1 LKLNFKLGFSF
12 IIGILLVSSSSHAQG
27 NHVENL
33 VQRDFNPYHFG
44 FILSV
49 NQMNFSLKVNESA
62 IGKVTINPDV
72 YEFANADSV
81 KFQSINNEPVVGFT
95 VGIVTNLRIA
105 PLLDLR
111 FIPSLSFG
119 ERKLNYSFISYKD
132 LDDPINQPVSI
143 QKSIRSTHIDL
154 PLYIKYKSK
163 RAHNI
168 RAYVLGGVK
177 YTYDLAANSKK
188 NEEANA
194 DLLLLNRHDWLVEAG
209 GGFDFY
215 FPYFKFGVELK
226 MSYGFNDLLIS
237 ENNIYTDGITSL
249 NSKLFQISFTFE

>member
-1 LKLNFKLGFSF
+1 MFGSF
-12 IIGILLVSSSSHAQG
+12 DAEAQG

-33 VQRDFNPYHFG
+33 VQRDFDLYHFG

-49 NQMNFSLKVNESA
+49 NQMNFSLKVDESA
-62 IGKVTINPDV
+62 IGKVTLYPDV
-72 YEFANADSV
+72 FEFANSDSV
-81 KFQSINNEPVVGFT
+81 KFLGMNNEPVVGFT
-95 VGIVTNLRIA
+95 VGIVGNLRLA

-119 ERKLNYSFISYKD
+119 ERKLNYSFIEYKSGEE
-132 LDDPINQPVSI
+132 LPRPFT

-163 RAHNI
+163 RATNLRGYI
-168 RAYVLGGVK
+168 LGGVK
-177 YTYDLAANSKK
+177 YTFDLAANSKK
-188 NEEANA
+188 NKEANEEYLRL
-194 DLLLLNRHDWLVEAG
+194 DKHDWLVEAG
-209 GGFDFY
+209 FGFDYY

-226 MSYGFNDLLIS
+226 MSYGFNNLLIS
-237 ENNIYTDGITSL
+237 ENNIYTDGIDRL

>member
-1 LKLNFKLGFSF
+1 MKFIFKLGFSF
-12 IIGILLVSSSSHAQG
+12 IIGLLFVSPSSNAQG
-27 NHVENL
+27 NHIENL

-49 NQMNFSLKVNESA
+49 NQMNFSLKVNEDA
-62 IGKVTINPDV
+62 IGKVTLSPDV
-72 YEFANADSV
+72 YEFPNADSV
-81 KFQSINNEPVVGFT
+81 KFLSVNNEPVVGFT

-119 ERKLNYSFISYKD
+119 ERKLNYSFINYKGE
-132 LDDPINQPVSI
+132 DDPINQPV

-188 NEEANA
+188 NEEANG